1 MLPCFLETEIP
12 GSFLSAMIVD
22 RFGRK
27 LSMASMLFTSCVF
40 LFPLVFSRTD
50 ILTRISLFGARLCIS
65 ASFTIVYIYAPEVSE
80 VLVHTSVHSPPLL
93 VILADKPNGVC
104 ANISFIVCL
113 WSIVQ
118 IYPTAVRTT
127 GIGIASSVGRIGGI
141 LCPLVAVAL
150 VHSCQQTTA
159 ILLFELVIFLSG
171 LAVSFFPFETKGC
184 RLNDTEVDMN

>member
-1 MLPCFLETEIP
+1 MLPCFLQTEIP

-80 VLVHTSVHSPPLL
+80 VLVQTSLHSPPLL
-93 VILADKPNGVC
+93 VILTENKPNSVC
-104 ANISFIVCL
+104 ANSF
-113 WSIVQ
+113 
-118 IYPTAVRTT
+118 
-127 GIGIASSVGRIGGI
+127 
-141 LCPLVAVAL
+141 
-150 VHSCQQTTA
+150 H
-159 ILLFELVIFLSG
+159 LLFGFG
-171 LAVSFFPFETKGC
+171 LLLRFT
-184 RLNDTEVDMN
+184 RLQ